1 MTTIPI
7 GTFLLLAPARTILV
21 LATFATFLFLI
32 SVVIAHILEF
42 VHSQRRNL
50 VNQSPAFCM
59 NQCIQ
64 LTAIAALLALVII
77 VVYIYAWLLLM
88 GADTRGAY
96 GIIWSILPSFI
107 LTLVGWYM
115 KWKFYQQQELQEVLH
130 SGYSVLEND
139 SDSIEEIV

>member
-1 MTTIPI
+1 
-7 GTFLLLAPARTILV
+7 
-21 LATFATFLFLI
+21 
-32 SVVIAHILEF
+32 
-42 VHSQRRNL
+42 
-50 VNQSPAFCM
+50 M

-115 KWKFYQQQELQEVLH
+115 KWKFYREQELQEVLNN
-130 SGYSVLEND
+130 GYSPLETD
-139 SDSIEEIV
+139 SDSIEEMV